1 MYNFANRCKFFA
13 YFANRCEFFAFAS
26 ACEISNFTIR
36 NNEFAK
42 KISVSHILGIFTNKI
57 MECNNQLWSKKT

>member
-1 MYNFANRCKFFA
+1 MYN
-13 YFANRCEFFAFAS
+13 FANRCEFFAFAS

-42 KISVSHILGIFTNKI
+42 KISVSHILA
-57 MECNNQLWSKKT
+57 KKDNTRSP